1 MFGKDCF
8 YIVLGWS
15 YGLLKIANEEV
26 DYSQVSRHKK
36 V

>member
-26 DYSQVSRHKK
+26 TQES
-36 V
+36 

>member
-15 YGLLKIANEEV
+15 YGLLKISNEEV
-26 DYSQVSRHKK
+26 TQES
-36 V
+36 

>member
-26 DYSQVSRHKK
+26 IQES
-36 V
+36 